1 MQIDCGEATDSG
13 FVGFKRKKV
22 LRFKVNI
29 AKPIVAVK
37 SLGCGHA
44 CGTGID
50 YNATCE
56 KACRQKYQTESMSE
70 VQSATSLV
78 QDVYKTNV
86 KVVETK
92 PTSGPPSRQVSAP
105 DDMIISV
112 AGMSLYPASPEVAV
126 KNVTAECTSGQIKK
140 KNNCGK
146 KIFFL
151 VLYKYTIKI
160 KILVKVLGSLG
171 LSSWLSTALTLHRR
185 RHRSFASSLLPLFC

>member
-22 LRFKVNI
+22 LRFKFNI
-29 AKPIVAVK
+29 AKPIVSVK
-37 SLGCGHA
+37 SLGCGDL

-56 KACRQKYQTESMSE
+56 EACKQKYQTESMSE
-70 VQSATSLV
+70 IQLETSLV

-92 PTSGPPSRQVSAP
+92 PTSGPPSRQVSVP
-105 DDMIISV
+105 DDMIISA

-126 KNVTAECTSGQIKK
+126 KNVTAECKSGQIKK

-151 VLYKYTIKI
+151 VLYKYTVKN
-160 KILVKVLGSLG
+160 KDSCKGFGVFGAFLLVINCTNTSQ
-171 LSSWLSTALTLHRR
+171 TA
-185 RHRSFASSLLPLFC
+185 P

>member
-1 MQIDCGEATDSG
+1 
-13 FVGFKRKKV
+13 
-22 LRFKVNI
+22 
-29 AKPIVAVK
+29 
-37 SLGCGHA
+37 
-44 CGTGID
+44 
-50 YNATCE
+50 
-56 KACRQKYQTESMSE
+56 MSE

-78 QDVYKTNV
+78 QDVYKNNV

-126 KNVTAECTSGQIKK
+126 KNVTAECKSGQIKM

-151 VLYKYTIKI
+151 VLYKYT
-160 KILVKVLGSLG
+160 VKNKDSCKGFGGLWSFPLGYQ
-171 LSSWLSTALTLHRR
+171 LH
-185 RHRSFASSLLPLFC
+185 